1 MRNVQNEEVEWVG
14 WQLFFFKTVFYM
26 KLLFGTVASI
36 IGKFDQKNIISSY
49 DALSTDLL
57 I

>member
-1 MRNVQNEEVEWVG
+1 MYKTKKLNG
-14 WQLFFFKTVFYM
+14 WDGNFFFFKTVFYM

-36 IGKFDQKNIISSY
+36 IGKFDQKNIIRSY

>member
-1 MRNVQNEEVEWVG
+1 MEKTKKLNKLG
-14 WQLFFFKTVFYM
+14 WQFFSFKTVFYM

-36 IGKFDQKNIISSY
+36 IEKFDQKNIIRSY